1 MAEFESIFGRH
12 FQSPNMRGQLQYLY
26 FSHFFTVLGSKTSIN
41 FE

>member
-12 FQSPNMRGQLQYLY
+12 FQTLTCAVNYDIY
-26 FSHFFTVLGSKTSIN
+26 IFSQFFFKTGWN